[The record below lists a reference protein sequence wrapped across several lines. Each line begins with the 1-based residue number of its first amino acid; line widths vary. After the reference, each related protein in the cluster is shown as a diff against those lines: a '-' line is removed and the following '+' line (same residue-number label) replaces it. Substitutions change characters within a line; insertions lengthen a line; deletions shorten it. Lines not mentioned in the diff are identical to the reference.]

1 MLTCKWTL
9 SSVSSNSAL
18 RTPVISILIN
28 KQKPAQWCGSLGPDL
43 REPEIHWLH
52 GKPLKYWPSNP
63 YRLNR
68 YQTKADGF
76 RCRTRISDW
85 PATDEQKMIS
95 VHARSITSLGVGTHR
110 ARGKSLPA
118 PPVMK
123 YWDMITMQAG
133 VIKQSLQQVSQ
144 SDKRST

>member
-1 MLTCKWTL
+1 MGVL
-9 SSVSSNSAL
+9 V
-18 RTPVISILIN
+18 
-28 KQKPAQWCGSLGPDL
+28 PDL

-110 ARGKSLPA
+110 ARGGKSPSSTCNEILR
-118 PPVMK
+118 
-123 YWDMITMQAG
+123 YDHNAG
-133 VIKQSLQQVSQ
+133 RCYKTVASASVPKWQTFDLSVTALLSALAEM
-144 SDKRST
+144 SDGLIARQTHRDDVGVDSGL